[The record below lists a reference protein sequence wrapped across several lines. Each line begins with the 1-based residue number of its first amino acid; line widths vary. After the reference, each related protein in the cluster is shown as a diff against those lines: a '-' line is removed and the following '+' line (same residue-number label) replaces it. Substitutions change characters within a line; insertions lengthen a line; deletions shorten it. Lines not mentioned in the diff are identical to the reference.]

1 MALMEMIGL
10 GGDKQAV
17 ILDIGEAYTKIGFA
31 GESTPRHII
40 PSRVR
45 RLVGSEL
52 VETKVVKY
60 DANEDELFDILREF
74 LHSIYF
80 RYLLVNPKE
89 RKVVISESLLAPVKF
104 RNTLAKVLFKYFD
117 VVSVMFAPCHLFAL
131 FTLGVSS
138 ALVVDCGYSET
149 LVVPIYEHTPILA
162 AVESFQIAGRAIHG
176 TLREELLQST
186 GHDLKED
193 VIENIKVTSC
203 FIGSYGK
210 PSECVP
216 PPIEYPIGDGTMI
229 KIDGKIRAN
238 SFNAMFDGDE
248 EEKSVA
254 TTILSAIARCPIDC
268 RKALSE
274 NIVLIGGST
283 MVPGFE
289 ARILA
294 ELKQQLN
301 GGLFSKKLAFKNLKL
316 RRPPVQANYV
326 SWLGAAIYGMLETL
340 SEYSI
345 SREKY
350 KERAVLP
357 DWASLSSYTNNSGE
371 KQDARAKLSSY
382 RKTVSQSPK
391 S

>member
-1 MALMEMIGL
+1 MALSNATSILSAMLSLFLCGICFKLLTVWISHVIVVAVAVVALLHTSHRKEADSRLQYYLLFSSFAEEKAGQGQAVEKEMALLEMIGL

-162 AVESFQIAGRAIHG
+162 AVESFQIAGHAIHG

-254 TTILSAIARCPIDC
+254 TTILSAIAR
-268 RKALSE
+268 
-274 NIVLIGGST
+274 
-283 MVPGFE
+283 
-289 ARILA
+289 
-294 ELKQQLN
+294 
-301 GGLFSKKLAFKNLKL
+301 
-316 RRPPVQANYV
+316 
-326 SWLGAAIYGMLETL
+326 
-340 SEYSI
+340 
-345 SREKY
+345 
-350 KERAVLP
+350 
-357 DWASLSSYTNNSGE
+357 
-371 KQDARAKLSSY
+371 
-382 RKTVSQSPK
+382 
-391 S
+391 